1 MNARTVL
8 DTSVVIKWIRREEVL
23 ADQALD
29 LLHAYLA
36 GHIRVIVP
44 HLLAYEVGNVL
55 RYKPELTTPQIEAAL
70 QALFDLDLDW
80 VGPSA
85 AMTRRAVVI
94 ARDYETSVYD
104 ASFAALAE
112 SVGGTL
118 ITADGHLARRM
129 SPLSYVT
136 FLGDL
141 GMQYPLGLNPRVNE

>member
-1 MNARTVL
+1 MVL
-8 DTSVVIKWIRREEVL
+8 DPSVIIKWIRRGEVL
-23 ADQALD
+23 ADPALA

-80 VGPSA
+80 VAPSA
-85 AMTRRAVVI
+85 AMTRRAIAI

-129 SPLSYVT
+129 SPLSYMT

-141 GMQYPLGLNPRVNE
+141 GMPYPLESNPRVNE